1 MNQSFEGVWTE
12 CEELF
17 AQARTALKDLQTPQA
32 SHLARAHLNALF
44 RATHTLKGM
53 AAMLGF
59 PALSQ
64 AAHRLEDLFDLVRQ
78 GRLSVTETFLETLAS
93 GIQALEDGLEGLKRG
108 RPEPTDH
115 LQAIR
120 RQMGELEALAL
131 PLEGTAPNLCA
142 LLDLPASA
150 REALSA
156 QERLRTTAVL
166 LEGLPVRGLLLNLD
180 LATFDARLRAVSAA
194 LAAQGEIL
202 STLPWEAPAGTDGIT
217 FLVLA
222 ASADLDLEALG
233 LLPGELGSC
242 RLLAEP
248 SQVPLGLRKPVAL
261 APAPREAAA
270 PEVAFLRLPVQ
281 WVDDLEVRL
290 QGVEQLRDQAS
301 HLLGPG
307 QAAPAEAP
315 LALLADM
322 EEGLMEVQHALLQ
335 MRMVR
340 VETLFSRLEA
350 LAKSLA
356 RDSGK
361 PLAITFRGGDL
372 AVERDLLG
380 RLAEPFLHLIRN
392 ALDHGL
398 EGPAARRSAG
408 KPEAGTLGISAAQQG
423 RHLCF
428 QLQDDGRGFDLAR
441 IAARGRTLGLLG
453 EEPSSPEALL
463 RLVLE
468 PGFSTREEVTE
479 LSGRGVGLDVVRS
492 QVEAL
497 GGELHL
503 SSEAGR
509 GSLISLLL
517 PLHRVV
523 LACLKVRCG
532 QHTFGLPLESVL
544 RVRAGR
550 IPLVCGAPVQE
561 LGRVVPMTSLLACLG
576 LPAPETHPA
585 FVLVEDGHEGIALGV
600 DEVLGKGNVLLR
612 SLPELARVPGIM
624 GGAHREDGILWVLDP
639 REAMELAGL
648 AQARRLAHV

>member
-1 MNQSFEGVWTE
+1 MKQSFDAVWTE
-12 CEELF
+12 CEDLF
-17 AQARTALKDLQTPQA
+17 AQARTALRDLQGPQA
-32 SHLARAHLNALF
+32 PHVARAHLNALF

-53 AAMLGF
+53 AGMLGF

-64 AAHRLEDLFDLVRQ
+64 AAHRLEDLSDLVRQ
-78 GRLSVTETFLETLAS
+78 GRLSITDGFLETLAR
-93 GIQALEDGLEGLKRG
+93 GIQALEDGLEGVKRG
-108 RPEPTDH
+108 RPEPADH

-120 RQMGELEALAL
+120 REMGELEALAL
-131 PLEGTAPNLCA
+131 PLEGAAPNLCA

-166 LEGLPVRGLLLNLD
+166 LEGLTIRGLLLNLD
-180 LATFDARLRAVSAA
+180 LANFDARLRAVSGA

-202 STLPWEAPAGTDGIT
+202 STLPWEAPEGTDGIA

-222 ASADLDLEALG
+222 ASAELDLEALG
-233 LLPGELGSC
+233 LAPGELGSC
-242 RLLAEP
+242 RVLADP
-248 SQVPLGLRKPVAL
+248 AQVPSAVRKPVDP
-261 APAPREAAA
+261 APASREAAP

-290 QGVEQLRDQAS
+290 QSVEHLRGQAS
-301 HLLGPG
+301 QLLGPG
-307 QAAPAEAP
+307 QASPAEAP
-315 LALLADM
+315 LALLAGM
-322 EEGLMEVQHALLQ
+322 EDGLMEVQHTLLQ
-335 MRMVR
+335 MRMVQ

-372 AVERDLLG
+372 AVERDLLS

-392 ALDHGL
+392 ALDHGQ
-398 EGPAARRSAG
+398 EGPAVRRAAG
-408 KPEAGTLGISAAQQG
+408 KPEAGTLCLSATQQG

-428 QLQDDGRGFDLAR
+428 QLQDDGRGFDLTR
-441 IAARGRTLGLLG
+441 IAAKGRALGLLG
-453 EEPSSPEALL
+453 EAPASPEALL

-468 PGFSTREEVTE
+468 PGISTREEVTE

-492 QVEAL
+492 EVVAL

-503 SSEAGR
+503 SSEAGL
-509 GSLISLLL
+509 GSLISLRV

-550 IPLVCGAPVQE
+550 LPLTCGAAVQE
-561 LGRVVPMTSLLACLG
+561 LGRAVPMTSLLACLG
-576 LPAPETHPA
+576 LPAPESHPA
-585 FVLVEDGHEGIALGV
+585 FVLLQDGAEWVALGV
-600 DEVLGKGNVLLR
+600 DEVLSKGNVLLR

-624 GGAHREDGILWVLDP
+624 GGAQREDGILWVLDP
-639 REAMELAGL
+639 REALDLAGL
-648 AQARRLAHV
+648 AQTRRLTHA

>member
-1 MNQSFEGVWTE
+1 MKQSHDAVWTE
-12 CEELF
+12 CEDLF
-17 AQARTALKDLQTPQA
+17 AQARTALKDLEGPQA
-32 SHLARAHLNALF
+32 PHLARAHLNALF

-78 GRLSVTETFLETLAS
+78 GRLSISESFLETLAS

-108 RPEPTDH
+108 RPEPADH

-120 RQMGELEALAL
+120 RQLGELEAQAL
-131 PLEGTAPNLCA
+131 PLEGAAPNLCA

-166 LEGLPVRGLLLNLD
+166 LGGLPVHGLLLNLD
-180 LATFDARLRAVSAA
+180 LATFDARLRAVSTA
-194 LAAQGEIL
+194 LGGQGEIL
-202 STLPWEAPAGTDGIT
+202 STLPWEALESTDGIA
-217 FLVLA
+217 FLVLVA
-222 ASADLDLEALG
+222 AAELDLQSLG
-233 LLPGELGSC
+233 LAPGELGSC

-248 SQVPLGLRKPVAL
+248 SQVPLAVRKPADA
-261 APAPREAAA
+261 APAPREAPV

-290 QGVEQLRDQAS
+290 QGVEQLRGQAS

-307 QAAPAEAP
+307 QASPAEVP
-315 LALLADM
+315 LALLGDM

-350 LAKSLA
+350 LAKNLA

-361 PLAITFRGGDL
+361 PLTITFRGSDL

-392 ALDHGL
+392 ALDHGQ
-398 EGPAARRSAG
+398 EGPAVRRAAG
-408 KPEAGTLGISAAQQG
+408 KPEAGTLCLSATQQG

-441 IAARGRTLGLLG
+441 IAAKGRTLGLLR
-453 EEPSSPEALL
+453 EATPSPEALL
-463 RLVLE
+463 RIVLE

-492 QVEAL
+492 EVEAL

-509 GSLISLLL
+509 GSLVSLRL

-550 IPLVCGAPVQE
+550 VPLVCGAAVQE
-561 LGRVVPMTSLLACLG
+561 LGRAVPMSSLLACLG
-576 LPAPETHPA
+576 LPAPEAHPA
-585 FVLVEDGHEGIALGV
+585 FVLLEDGHECAALGV

-612 SLPELARVPGIM
+612 SLPELARVPGLM

-639 REAMELAGL
+639 REALELAAL
-648 AQARRLAHV
+648 DQARRLIHV

>member
-1 MNQSFEGVWTE
+1 MKQTYDAVWTE
-12 CEELF
+12 CEDLF
-17 AQARTALKDLQTPQA
+17 AQARTALKDLEGPLA
-32 SHLARAHLNALF
+32 PHLARAHLNALF

-59 PALSQ
+59 SALSQ

-78 GRLSVTETFLETLAS
+78 GRLRTTDTFLETLAC

-108 RPEPTDH
+108 RPEPADH

-120 RQMGELEALAL
+120 RQLGELEAQAL
-131 PLEGTAPNLCA
+131 PLEGAAPNLCA

-166 LEGLPVRGLLLNLD
+166 LEGLPIHGLLLNLD
-180 LATFDARLRAVSAA
+180 LATFDARLRAISGS
-194 LAAQGEIL
+194 LAAQGELL
-202 STLPWEAPAGTDGIT
+202 STLPWEAPGEPDAIA
-217 FLVLA
+217 FLVLVA
-222 ASADLDLEALG
+222 AGELALEPLG
-233 LLPGELGSC
+233 LRPGELGFS

-248 SQVPLGLRKPVAL
+248 SQVPPAVRKPADA
-261 APAPREAAA
+261 APAPREAPV

-290 QGVEQLRDQAS
+290 QGVEQLRGQAS
-301 HLLGPG
+301 QLLGPD
-307 QAAPAEAP
+307 QATPAEAP
-315 LALLADM
+315 LALLAGM
-322 EEGLMEVQHALLQ
+322 EEGLLEVQHTLLQ

-356 RDSGK
+356 RESGK
-361 PLAITFRGGDL
+361 PLTLTFRGGDL

-392 ALDHGL
+392 ALDHGQ
-398 EGPAARRSAG
+398 EGPAVRRAAG
-408 KPEAGTLGISAAQQG
+408 KPEAGTLCISAAQHG

-428 QLQDDGRGFDLAR
+428 QLQDDGRGFDLER
-441 IAARGRTLGLLG
+441 IAAKGRSLGLLG
-453 EEPSSPEALL
+453 EETSSPEALL

-479 LSGRGVGLDVVRS
+479 LSGRGVGLDVVHS
-492 QVEAL
+492 EVVAL

-509 GSLISLLL
+509 GSLVSLLL

-523 LACLKVRCG
+523 LPCLKVRCG
-532 QHTFGLPLESVL
+532 QYTFGLPLESVL

-550 IPLVCGAPVQE
+550 VPLTCGAALQE
-561 LGRVVPMTSLLACLG
+561 LGRAVPMSSLLTCLG
-576 LPAPETHPA
+576 LPAPESHRA
-585 FVLVEDGHEGIALGV
+585 FVLLQDDHEGIALGV
-600 DEVLGKGNVLLR
+600 DEVLGKGNVLVR
-612 SLPELARVPGIM
+612 SLPELARVPGLM
-624 GGAHREDGILWVLDP
+624 GGVQREDGILWVVDP
-639 REAMELAGL
+639 REVLEQAALD
-648 AQARRLAHV
+648 QARRLAHV